1 MAPVPGLSKG
11 ALLPRGYDER
21 VTPVEPRPDDD
32 DVARIE
38 LPRRE
43 GQAPGAKPGIEP
55 HELAS
60 MPSEAG
66 QALVTCID
74 YATDEYGHEDVTD
87 VPAFLARHRPDWSA
101 VRWINVAGIG
111 DLGVVEALAR
121 KYHLHPLAIEDVL
134 HVGQRPKLDSYGETG
149 EYQARLFVVTRILT
163 LVEGTLRAE
172 QISIFLGHRT
182 VLTFLEDP
190 GDVWDPIRQR
200 LATKGARL
208 RQQDAS
214 FLVYSL
220 LDAVVDHVFP
230 ILERY
235 GDRLEELEE
244 ILLEKPDREAV
255 QEVHRIKRDL
265 LTIRHAV
272 WPMREVIAGLMRETH
287 ECLSDAT
294 RLYLRDLNDHVT
306 QIIEVVEAYREI
318 VRGLAETYMT
328 SLSVRTNE
336 VMKVLTIVGTVFIP
350 LTFLAGVYGMNFQHM
365 PEIPMRWAYPAFWV
379 VCVLVAIGM
388 VVWFRRRDWL

>member
-1 MAPVPGLSKG
+1 MTAGE
-11 ALLPRGYDER
+11 A
-21 VTPVEPRPDDD
+21 RPEEEA
-32 DVARIE
+32 VARIE

-43 GQAPGAKPGIEP
+43 GQEPGAKPGIEP
-55 HELAS
+55 HELAA
-60 MPSEAG
+60 MPGERGES
-66 QALVTCID
+66 LVTCID
-74 YATDEYGHEDVTD
+74 YGPEEFRRETVTD
-87 VPAFLARHRPDWSA
+87 VGAFLAGHRPDWSA
-101 VRWINVAGIG
+101 ARWINVEGLG
-111 DLGVVEALAR
+111 DLSVVEALAR

-134 HVGQRPKLDSYGETG
+134 HVGQRPKLDSYGESG
-149 EYQARLFVVTRILT
+149 DYQARIFVVTRVLT
-163 LVEGTLRAE
+163 LEDGKLKAE
-172 QISIFLGHRT
+172 QISVFLGHRT
-182 VLTFLEDP
+182 VLTFQEDP
-190 GDVWDPIRQR
+190 GDIWDPIRQR
-200 LATKGARL
+200 LATKGSRL

-235 GDRLEELEE
+235 GDRLEELEDV
-244 ILLEKPDREAV
+244 LLERPDREAV
-255 QEVHRIKRDL
+255 NEVHRIKRDL
-265 LTIRHAV
+265 LTVRHAV
-272 WPMREVIAGLMRETH
+272 WPMREVISGLMRETH
-287 ECLSDAT
+287 ECLGETT

-365 PEIPMRWAYPAFWV
+365 PEIPVKWAYPAFWA
-379 VCVLVAIGM
+379 VCVAVAAGM
-388 VVWFRRRDWL
+388 IVWFRRRDWI